1 MEIYKTSGSLAPL
14 FIRITT
20 GTGFMVHGWAKITR
34 GLGGFERL
42 LTQIGIPLSHLNAL
56 IIPYI
61 ELLGGLALFIG
72 IGVRI
77 VSLPLIMTMLVA
89 MFTIQIRFGFSTVNT
104 IGLTQSGPVFGPP
117 GYEINLIYIG
127 GLLSL
132 LVTGAGTFSIDA
144 LIHPKRSG
152 VR

>member
-1 MEIYKTSGSLAPL
+1 MEIYKTRGSLAPL

-42 LTQIGIPLSHLNAL
+42 LTQIGIPLPHLNAL

-104 IGLTQSGPVFGPP
+104 IGLSQSGPVFGPP

-144 LIHPKRSG
+144 ITHPKRSG